1 MMLAGKR
8 VLVTGARGFLGSA
21 LTHRLQTEDAEVHAV
36 TRAGSRP
43 TDTDGGGPQWWTAD
57 LTQPAV
63 VADLCRMIRPHVI
76 YHLSGH
82 VTAAPEI
89 DAVLPTFQSLA
100 ESTVYLLSGAVRAG
114 CERIVLAGS
123 LVEPAATESDW
134 APGSPYAAAKWTASV
149 YGRMFQALYRAPVV
163 ITHLGYTYGPGQ
175 HAHRLIPSVIDALL
189 RNEAPRLTSG
199 TLRADWTYLGDMID
213 GLIAAATADEAIG
226 RTVDIGSGTLTS
238 VRDVVG
244 HLVRLAGVTVQP
256 RFGALPDRPQE
267 QFRPAATARTAQL
280 IGWQATTGLELGL
293 RRTVD
298 WYRARQAAPQARP
311 A

>member
-1 MMLAGKR
+1 MNLAGMR

-21 LTHRLQTEDAEVHAV
+21 LTRRLQNENAEVHAV
-36 TRAGSRP
+36 TRADPRP
-43 TDTDGGGPQWWTAD
+43 TDADGGGPQWWTAD

-63 VADLCRMIRPHVI
+63 VADLCRMIRPQVI

-89 DAVLPTFQSLA
+89 EAVLPTFQSLA
-100 ESTVYLLSGAVRAG
+100 ESTVYLLTGGLRAG

-123 LVEPAATESDW
+123 LVEPAVKESDW

-149 YGRMFQALYRAPVV
+149 YGRMFQSLYHAPVV
-163 ITHLGYTYGPGQ
+163 IAHLGYTYGPGQ
-175 HAHRLIPSVIDALL
+175 HAHRLVPHVIDALL

-199 TLRADWTYLGDMID
+199 TLQADWTYLGDMID
-213 GLIAAATADEAIG
+213 GLLAAASADDAVG

-244 HLVRLAGVTVQP
+244 HLVRLTGVSVQP

-267 QFRPAATARTAQL
+267 HFRPAATARTAQL

-293 RRTVD
+293 RRTID
-298 WYRARQAAPQARP
+298 WYRGRVAHARP